1 VGRVPGRQA
10 AVMVMSE
17 KTQRPTLVI
26 GGTGRVG
33 RRVAERL
40 TARGVPVRIGSRSG
54 EPRFDWEDS
63 STWPAAVDGIHGA
76 FIMYYPEIVVPGA
89 SAAIGQLAELA
100 VDAGARRLVLLS
112 ARGVEEAQ
120 RAEDLIADL
129 PVDWTFAVA
138 SAFDQNFD
146 EGVFLDP
153 LRAGVLPVPAG
164 DVADPFVDVD
174 DIADVAVAALTEEG
188 HAGQRYE
195 VTGPRLVT
203 FHEAVAEIGKATG
216 REIHYVPVTREQF
229 ANGLV
234 EEAGE
239 PRELAEFLA
248 ETVSAF
254 FDGRNASVGDGVER
268 ALGRKPRDFVD
279 WVREIAATGVWQA
292 A

>member
-1 VGRVPGRQA
+1 V
-10 AVMVMSE
+10 
-17 KTQRPTLVI
+17 
-26 GGTGRVG
+26 
-33 RRVAERL
+33 
-40 TARGVPVRIGSRSG
+40 
-54 EPRFDWEDS
+54 WE
-63 STWPAAVDGIHGA
+63 H
-76 FIMYYPEIVVPGA
+76 
-89 SAAIGQLAELA
+89 
-100 VDAGARRLVLLS
+100 VLL
-112 ARGVEEAQ
+112 EQ
-120 RAEDLIADL
+120 AEGFPCPVWWDAAD
-129 PVDWTFAVA
+129 V
-138 SAFDQNFD
+138 N
-146 EGVFLDP
+146 
-153 LRAGVLPVPAG
+153 
-164 DVADPFVDVD
+164 

-195 VTGPRLVT
+195 VTDPRLVT

-268 ALGRKPRDFVD
+268 ALGRKPRDFFD

>member
-1 VGRVPGRQA
+1 VG
-10 AVMVMSE
+10 
-17 KTQRPTLVI
+17 
-26 GGTGRVG
+26 
-33 RRVAERL
+33 
-40 TARGVPVRIGSRSG
+40 VRIGSRSG
-54 EPRFDWEDS
+54 EPPFDWEDS
-63 STWPAAVDGIHGA
+63 STWPAAVGGIDGA
-76 FIMYYPEIVVPGA
+76 FIMYYPEIEVPGA

-120 RAEDLIADL
+120 RAEDAIADL

-138 SAFDQNFD
+138 SAFNQNFD

-153 LRAGVLPVPAG
+153 LRAGVLAVPAG
-164 DVADPFVDVD
+164 DVADPFVDVN

-216 REIHYVPVTREQF
+216 REICYVPVTREQF

-254 FDGRNASVGDGVER
+254 FDGRNASLGDGVER
-268 ALGRKPRDFVD
+268 ALGRKPRDFFD
-279 WVREIAATGVWQA
+279 WVREIAATGVWKA
-292 A
+292 AERA